1 MPDILPIPVAGHLVN
16 GANSG
21 LYPDLLCDPG
31 KLHNLSEPEV
41 PQKKADCDSVRYAT
55 ILLGC

>member
-21 LYPDLLCDPG
+21 LYLDLLCDPG

-41 PQKKADCDSVRYAT
+41 PQKKAETV
-55 ILLGC
+55 IV